1 MEAAGCGG
9 RGTEGRPVEDIFLLA
24 FEMFDDGSERFLSV
38 FQETLMNYSL
48 EKGPFSN
55 YFSFVYSRRKK
66 DAFDDVLSRSE
77 QIDSFDKPVG
87 EDESTTLQ
95 DHCAAPDAEQPEARY
110 AAEAPL
116 EELTAQILNFAQR
129 HQGRPQTR
137 DEESGSACFTLRT

>member
-1 MEAAGCGG
+1 MRDKKKEMRLNEAVREWKRLGAADEA
-9 RGTEGRPVEDIFLLA
+9 RRDALWEDIFLLA

-95 DHCAAPDAEQPEARY
+95 DHCAAPDAEQPEAR
-110 AAEAPL
+110 
-116 EELTAQILNFAQR
+116 
-129 HQGRPQTR
+129 
-137 DEESGSACFTLRT
+137 